1 MDSQTKVIQQIAILK
16 QGIVYILRGQNKG
29 YVFMMM
35 LLQTNDKLINNKI
48 VSSAKKIDKEAQ
60 RSE

>member
-1 MDSQTKVIQQIAILK
+1 
-16 QGIVYILRGQNKG
+16 
-29 YVFMMM
+29 MMM

-48 VSSAKKIDKEAQ
+48 VSSAKKIEKETQTIDRKAQ

>member
-1 MDSQTKVIQQIAILK
+1 
-16 QGIVYILRGQNKG
+16 
-29 YVFMMM
+29 MMM

-60 RSE
+60 RNE

>member
-1 MDSQTKVIQQIAILK
+1 
-16 QGIVYILRGQNKG
+16 
-29 YVFMMM
+29 MMM

-48 VSSAKKIDKEAQ
+48 VSSAKKIDKETQTIDKEAQ